1 MNPGEMARGYHN
13 VGVNWKFRVVQ
24 RGPTKLGKKRGHPV
38 WGTTN
43 VASPHSGIV
52 ATVIASHAKGLG
64 SNRWLNNFFFF
75 VFKHSYAFTFF
86 FFFSAMIALKTS
98 GLITHWKLLKVAYVL
113 EDFLRRTLHICHFKE
128 RPSLCQLSFSYT
140 SERVRG
146 ISKQSLLSAWAHTHF
161 HPHLGK

>member
-86 FFFSAMIALKTS
+86 FFFSNDCFKNIRFDYTLKAVEGGICLGGFPASHIA
-98 GLITHWKLLKVAYVL
+98 HMP
-113 EDFLRRTLHICHFKE
+113 F
-128 RPSLCQLSFSYT
+128 
-140 SERVRG
+140 
-146 ISKQSLLSAWAHTHF
+146 
-161 HPHLGK
+161 